1 VTQDVNFWMSSIA
14 MDKLGDIRT
23 WIQRFQRRSRCMQQ
37 ASFHRQGDYGSMRV
51 DPQHGCTLRY
61 TQEYYLISRPFHW
74 STPTSG
80 FYINDTERLHVQ
92 TPMSFAPCRLTK
104 TL

>member
-1 VTQDVNFWMSSIA
+1 MQTPVGDMAGPVTLAIGTGV
-14 MDKLGDIRT
+14 
-23 WIQRFQRRSRCMQQ
+23 QQ

-51 DPQHGCTLRY
+51 DPQHGCTLWY